1 MYNRAS
7 LENVHC
13 PWAWSCTDANG
24 DDSEP
29 SAGPK
34 VLGGHRKE
42 ETNVFYCSDAKK
54 TCYLANSNLQ
64 FEQIHFPAV
73 NDSEPGA
80 GVVAGR
86 RGRLG
91 REEAVQVT
99 PTPKTGFRPFDAA
112 PDIKLSEPQKGI
124 DVQVAKKGIWIL
136 EMKLF
141 CRYTGGLLAGHVSH
155 SLGGLKYIAIYRIHS
170 AGSNI
175 YRNISDAIDFKSN
188 NNNFHRTNLSIIFHF
203 YFLLA
208 NQLEVQALNPK
219 QYLASNHQ
227 PTSEL

>member
-1 MYNRAS
+1 MGDIQADMASSEDTLMYNGAS

-42 ETNVFYCSDAKK
+42 ETNVFYYSDAQK

-64 FEQIHFPAV
+64 FEQIQFPAV

-91 REEAVQVT
+91 RERGSPSHAH
-99 PTPKTGFRPFDAA
+99 PKDRFPPIRRRA
-112 PDIKLSEPQKGI
+112 
-124 DVQVAKKGIWIL
+124 
-136 EMKLF
+136 
-141 CRYTGGLLAGHVSH
+141 RH
-155 SLGGLKYIAIYRIHS
+155 
-170 AGSNI
+170 
-175 YRNISDAIDFKSN
+175 
-188 NNNFHRTNLSIIFHF
+188 
-203 YFLLA
+203 
-208 NQLEVQALNPK
+208 QAL
-219 QYLASNHQ
+219 
-227 PTSEL
+227 